1 MQKLIRSLGL
11 VAAGGVLMCT
21 CLPAAAE
28 DFAAL
33 SGVPAEELSDS
44 EMAAVE
50 GTGWYSI
57 RSFQYSSSGY
67 SYIKVTRITS
77 YNVCYTK
84 LLRPR

>member
-1 MQKLIRSLGL
+1 MQQLIRSLGL
-11 VAAGGVLMCT
+11 AAVGGAMMCA

-33 SGVPAEELSDS
+33 SGVPAEELSAS

-67 SYIKVTRITS
+67 SYISVTVNGQTQ
-77 YNVCYTK
+77 TT
-84 LLRPR
+84 